1 MEQKLKSLKRQ
12 KIGINIGLLLL
23 RERVKCNVLE
33 LDRSTLG
40 ISIALIAI
48 VALIA
53 TVTISVPGRVKNVPL
68 KSMVIRIFASH
79 LVHYFSVSFDEQK
92 TRLKFWILELVPFFT
107 F

>member
-1 MEQKLKSLKRQ
+1 M
-12 KIGINIGLLLL
+12 
-23 RERVKCNVLE
+23 
-33 LDRSTLG
+33 G

-53 TVTISVPGRVKNVPL
+53 TVPISVPGRVKNVPL

-107 F
+107 FDVTCGTEGRISC